1 MLPLVRWRSPGGH
14 LLTPKND
21 ARLVVAPPL
30 ALVFLAGS
38 MSLFLGA
45 VVSDV
50 AYARTYEIQWNNFAS
65 WLLAGALVFA
75 GVALAFALRDS
86 LSARRRTRAVLSYA
100 VVLSAAWVA
109 GFTSEAG
116 AAANDLQH
124 QVELG
129 GSRKDVVGRIIHG
142 ASPAPLAPAAPRCRC
157 ASCRSPA

>member
-1 MLPLVRWRSPGGH
+1 M
-14 LLTPKND
+14 TPKND

-109 GFTSEAG
+109 GFTSALTHARDAWASMPGGLVQTGVAFLLILVAVVLASRRQSG
-116 AAANDLQH
+116 AQ
-124 QVELG
+124 
-129 GSRKDVVGRIIHG
+129 R
-142 ASPAPLAPAAPRCRC
+142 
-157 ASCRSPA
+157 